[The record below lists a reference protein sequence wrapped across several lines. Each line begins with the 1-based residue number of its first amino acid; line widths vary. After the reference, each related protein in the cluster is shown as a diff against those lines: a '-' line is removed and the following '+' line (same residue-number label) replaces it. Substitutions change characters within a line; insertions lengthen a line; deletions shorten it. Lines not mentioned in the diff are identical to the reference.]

1 MKLIINTDT
10 IETLSNEVYSALE
23 GTDLVS
29 GLPRLSAREAMELA
43 VLEVADRKHISAAL
57 TDDEFTLEIDDAVL
71 IKYYALYAKVIR
83 RATPF
88 IRPCLSFFHELKAD
102 FLEFVAFVGERK

>member
-29 GLPRLSAREAMELA
+29 GLPRLSAREYMELA
-43 VLEVADRKHISAAL
+43 VLGVADRKHISAKL
-57 TDDEFTLEIDDAVL
+57 TEDEFTLEIDDAVL
-71 IKYYALYAKVIR
+71 VKYYALYAKVIR
-83 RATPF
+83 RAIPF
-88 IRPCLSFFHELKAD
+88 VRPCLSLFHELKAD